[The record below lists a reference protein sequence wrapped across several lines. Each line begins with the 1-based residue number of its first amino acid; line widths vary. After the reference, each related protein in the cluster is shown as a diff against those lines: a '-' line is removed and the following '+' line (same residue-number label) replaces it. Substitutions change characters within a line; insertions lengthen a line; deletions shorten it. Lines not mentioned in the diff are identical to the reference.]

1 MNRFEYS
8 LKTTANTYATV
19 FQTLAEIERKKLFKD
34 ASKTITAIQEYND
47 LWDDLDF
54 DSFKDYSKLFN
65 SFIDRLADAE
75 KWKII
80 HKNISI
86 LTANL
91 QKTVKAI
98 NSIDLEKAA
107 ALEVNVKQL
116 SDKNN
121 IQYIK
126 EVIEEFANLFGII
139 GQSQYQNA
147 MMMNQAGTNILTG
160 SQTITQT
167 IADKFNTEKNK
178 EGYAAYKKIESGQ
191 VSLAINNVT
200 DENNRNTLKKEYDSN
215 NDGFINQMDLAQY
228 QGSGMEDKLEKLIA
242 ILQAQNSGF
251 GRK

>member
-167 IADKFNTEKNK
+167 IADK
-178 EGYAAYKKIESGQ
+178 
-191 VSLAINNVT
+191 
-200 DENNRNTLKKEYDSN
+200 
-215 NDGFINQMDLAQY
+215 
-228 QGSGMEDKLEKLIA
+228 
-242 ILQAQNSGF
+242 
-251 GRK
+251 